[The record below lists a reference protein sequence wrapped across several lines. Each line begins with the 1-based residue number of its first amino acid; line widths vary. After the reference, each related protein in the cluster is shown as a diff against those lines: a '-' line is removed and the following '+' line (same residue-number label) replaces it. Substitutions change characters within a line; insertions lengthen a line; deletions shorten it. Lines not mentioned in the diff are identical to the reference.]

1 MPGNDDFVRMVR
13 FDLFD
18 STAPVSSSFLRDKL
32 DVQESALA
40 RAIAVTRRRS
50 TNNPEK
56 NQVNIVCSELWEIAS
71 NILLKRNAKSILQT
85 HTMKGIPT
93 EDILLPVLAATLV
106 ALVEWTLVV
115 FIGYQYGKYR
125 AKRTLQKLVLKI
137 RRLINYYW
145 RSTAT
150 YEDIV
155 KQAELAE
162 GEYLLRHP
170 EKSRLTIETETP
182 IANSRAKS
190 YTSAQMRAMSP
201 FWGPSRVSTCP
212 RGHPV
217 YNVSTRN
224 SDCQDQQT
232 RRQLSEVVRLHNTLS
247 PIDNALEHGTLKVVR
262 KERSCKK
269 L

>member
-1 MPGNDDFVRMVR
+1 MY
-13 FDLFD
+13 
-18 STAPVSSSFLRDKL
+18 
-32 DVQESALA
+32 ALNYGKSHHSLKTKCE
-40 RAIAVTRRRS
+40 INT
-50 TNNPEK
+50 TNT
-56 NQVNIVCSELWEIAS
+56 QD
-71 NILLKRNAKSILQT
+71 
-85 HTMKGIPT
+85 TMEGIPT

-182 IANSRAKS
+182 SANSRAKS

-217 YNVSTRN
+217 YNVTTRN
-224 SDCQDQQT
+224 SDCQDKQT
-232 RRQLSEVVRLHNTLS
+232 RRQLSEVV
-247 PIDNALEHGTLKVVR
+247 
-262 KERSCKK
+262 
-269 L
+269 

>member
-1 MPGNDDFVRMVR
+1 M
-13 FDLFD
+13 
-18 STAPVSSSFLRDKL
+18 
-32 DVQESALA
+32 E
-40 RAIAVTRRRS
+40 
-50 TNNPEK
+50 
-56 NQVNIVCSELWEIAS
+56 
-71 NILLKRNAKSILQT
+71 
-85 HTMKGIPT
+85 GIPT
-93 EDILLPVLAATLV
+93 GDILLPVLAATLV

-162 GEYLLRHP
+162 GKYLLRHP

-190 YTSAQMRAMSP
+190 YTSAQMREMSP

-217 YNVSTRN
+217 YNEGVY
-224 SDCQDQQT
+224 
-232 RRQLSEVVRLHNTLS
+232 
-247 PIDNALEHGTLKVVR
+247 LKFQ
-262 KERSCKK
+262 
-269 L
+269 